1 MKRKEKE
8 GERCQEPTDQDE
20 PDDKRGMD
28 RRRFL
33 RMAALACGAGAAG
46 YILTKVPG
54 QLGGSGGAEAA
65 GTAQRTRRWTML
77 IDLRKCD
84 GCSACTDACRDAH
97 DVPEGQEWIKVYRI
111 TTGTGS
117 YFLPRPCMH
126 CDNAPCLKVCPVGA
140 TFRSQDGLILVDED
154 RCIGCRYCMAACPYD
169 ARYFNWSSPADT
181 GTDTDLSEQVSRGH
195 LHHKRGVVEKCT
207 FCAHRLDN
215 GKLPACA
222 EGCPMKAIY
231 FGDANEDFLS
241 NGVETIRLSKVLA
254 TQQTFRY
261 KEELGTG
268 PHVIYLPA
276 RR

>member
-1 MKRKEKE
+1 MKAKERE
-8 GERCQEPTDQDE
+8 AESSGAVAEQEDRDER
-20 PDDKRGMD
+20 RGMD

-33 RMAALACGAGAAG
+33 RLAAIAAGAGAAG
-46 YILTKVPG
+46 LLLTKVPG
-54 QLGGSGGAEAA
+54 MLGGSGGAEAS
-65 GTAQRTRRWTML
+65 GTSQRTRRWTML

-84 GCSACTDACRDAH
+84 GCGHCTQACRDAH
-97 DVPEGQEWIKVYRI
+97 DVPAGQEWIKVYRLSSGA
-111 TTGTGS
+111 GTF
-117 YFLPRPCMH
+117 YLPRPCMH

-140 TFRSQDGLILVDED
+140 TFRSSDGLVLIDED

-169 ARYFNWSSPADT
+169 ARYFNWSAPSAPPT
-181 GTDTDLSEQVSRGH
+181 PMDLSEQISRGH
-195 LHHKRGVVEKCT
+195 TDHRRGVVEKCT

-215 GKLPACA
+215 GKLPACV

-241 NGVETIRLSKVLA
+241 NGVETVRLSKVLA

-261 KEELGTG
+261 KEELGTS
-268 PHVIYLPA
+268 PHVYYLPA